1 MTETIMLSL
10 EGSGGSGA
18 RTERGDRATERALDR
33 AQRANG
39 TVYVLFLVDTSRYGE
54 PALSSGELLVDDI
67 EDEGRS
73 RLADVAKRGRRRGVS
88 VTTRCRH
95 GRPAEELPTY
105 AVQIDADTVVHGGRR
120 LPGRVRTELGG
131 VADAVV
137 SPGVLAGR

>member
-73 RLADVAKRGRRRGVS
+73 RLANVAKRG
-88 VTTRCRH
+88 
-95 GRPAEELPTY
+95 
-105 AVQIDADTVVHGGRR
+105 
-120 LPGRVRTELGG
+120 
-131 VADAVV
+131 
-137 SPGVLAGR
+137 